1 MFRVHFYLKN
11 VYYSSDKR
19 LQHFLEETATRISQL
34 APVSIIQ
41 VHGSI
46 KRLVDLSVGLK
57 SDSIGCAFM

>member
-11 VYYSSDKR
+11 VYYTSDKR
-19 LQHFLEETATRISQL
+19 LKHFLEETAARISQL

-41 VHGSI
+41 VYGSI

-57 SDSIGCAFM
+57 TDEIASNFL